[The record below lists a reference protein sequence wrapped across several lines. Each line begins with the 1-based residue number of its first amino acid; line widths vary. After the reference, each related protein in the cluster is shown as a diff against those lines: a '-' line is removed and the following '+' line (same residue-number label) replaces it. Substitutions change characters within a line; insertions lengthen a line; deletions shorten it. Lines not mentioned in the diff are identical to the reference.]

1 MVTRNAGGLSGGM
14 RLIWLI
20 VKATL
25 AAAYAV
31 PIVVTRNIVYESVM
45 LLLRSIISGT
55 LKTWMAGAETL

>member
-1 MVTRNAGGLSGGM
+1 M
-14 RLIWLI
+14 I

-31 PIVVTRNIVYESVM
+31 PIVVTRNIAYESVM

-55 LKTWMAGAETL
+55 LTTWIAGADTL